1 VVATGFRY
9 PGPNWLVNAAGTLFF
24 TANNGTSGAE
34 LWRSDGTSA
43 GTRVASDI
51 AAGFAGSDPANLVAA
66 GGTVYF
72 TADDG
77 VSGRELWKSDGTA
90 AGTVLVRDIAPGLDG
105 SGKPVSSSP
114 GDLRWGGG
122 ALWFTADTGSGREL
136 WKSDGTAAGTVLV
149 RDIAPGSAGSMP
161 SNLAW
166 GGGALWFTADDGTS
180 GAELWRSDGTP
191 AGTALVR
198 DLFPGAAGSAPEEL
212 AWGGGALWFTADDG
226 ASGRELWRSDGT
238 TAGTEL
244 VRDLF
249 PGAGGSS
256 PEGLLWG
263 GGMLWFTAD
272 DGASGRELWKTDGA
286 AATLVKDI
294 RPGAASSVPQGSALM
309 AWAGGYLALMAD
321 DGANGRELWTSDG
334 TAAGTVLAGEVAPG
348 PRGGDPAWLAAAGN
362 RVLFS
367 ADDGTRGREPWFYS
381 PNAAPVDIAVSP
393 PAVPENRP
401 AGTLV
406 GILSAIDPDFGDS
419 FSYALVSGAGDT
431 GNALFAIS
439 GTSLLTAAAF
449 DFESRPAHGVRVRVT
464 DRGGLSF
471 EKALSISVT
480 DVDEGP
486 SIRPVP
492 AVPVIANLAVPIGGL
507 SVSDP
512 MAGAARLT
520 TTLSAGA
527 GLLTIGAR
535 TGLVFL
541 AGDGV
546 SDATIRFTG
555 TLAQTNAALG
565 SLSHITAID
574 TLAATGISVQVQR
587 GGFAAQVTVPMVV
600 ATGRVTR
607 ISDPGLAGKLSIVVQ
622 GTESADKLLVTA
634 IGTSTSS
641 YTVNLNGVS
650 TTLTG
655 ITGRIIAFGLGGD
668 DDMDLSG
675 ARVSVRADG
684 GEGNDGILGG
694 RLADTLFGG
703 NGADLIAGG
712 LGADGIN
719 GGAGNDIVIDGTV
732 SVRAAGK
739 TLRSV
744 LNGWAAKASP
754 AESDYASITTDLL
767 FTADK
772 ASKDTLTG
780 GLGTDWFWSATAGA
794 VADVT
799 DKSVVEK
806 RRLV

>member
-1 VVATGFRY
+1 
-9 PGPNWLVNAAGTLFF
+9 
-24 TANNGTSGAE
+24 
-34 LWRSDGTSA
+34 
-43 GTRVASDI
+43 
-51 AAGFAGSDPANLVAA
+51 
-66 GGTVYF
+66 
-72 TADDG
+72 
-77 VSGRELWKSDGTA
+77 
-90 AGTVLVRDIAPGLDG
+90 
-105 SGKPVSSSP
+105 
-114 GDLRWGGG
+114 
-122 ALWFTADTGSGREL
+122 
-136 WKSDGTAAGTVLV
+136 
-149 RDIAPGSAGSMP
+149 
-161 SNLAW
+161 
-166 GGGALWFTADDGTS
+166 
-180 GAELWRSDGTP
+180 LWRSDGTP
-191 AGTALVR
+191 AGTEFVR
-198 DLFPGAAGSAPEEL
+198 DLFPGAA
-212 AWGGGALWFTADDG
+212 
-226 ASGRELWRSDGT
+226 
-238 TAGTEL
+238 
-244 VRDLF
+244 
-249 PGAGGSS
+249 GSS

-263 GGMLWFTAD
+263 GGVLWFTAD

-294 RPGAASSVPQGSALM
+294 RPGAAGSVPRGSALM
-309 AWAGGYLALMAD
+309 AWAGGHLALMAD

-334 TAAGTVLAGEVAPG
+334 TAAGTVLAGEVIPG

-362 RVLFS
+362 RVIFS

-406 GILSAIDPDFGDS
+406 GTLSAIDPDFGDS
-419 FSYALVSGAGDT
+419 FSFALVSGVGDT

-449 DFESRPAHGVRVRVT
+449 DFESRPAHAVRVRVT

-471 EKALSISVT
+471 EKALSIAVT

-486 SIRPVP
+486 SIRPV
-492 AVPVIANLAVPIGGL
+492 AVVPVIANLAAPIGGL

-512 MAGAARLT
+512 FAGATRLT

-574 TLAATGISVQVQR
+574 TLAATGISVLVQR
-587 GGFAAQVTVPMVV
+587 GGFAAQATVPMVV
-600 ATGRVTR
+600 AMGRVAR
-607 ISDPGLAGKLSIVVQ
+607 ISDPGLPGKVSVVIQ
-622 GTESADKLLVTA
+622 GTESADA
-634 IGTSTSS
+634 ISALPVGSS
-641 YTVNLNGVS
+641 SANYTVTLNGVS
-650 TTLTG
+650 TAMTG
-655 ITGRIIAFGLGGD
+655 VTGRFLVFGLGGND
-668 DDMDLSG
+668 IADLS
-675 ARVSVRADG
+675 ACRLVSRVDAGD
-684 GEGNDGILGG
+684 GNDVILGG
-694 RLADTLFGG
+694 AMADTLLGG

-744 LNGWAAKASP
+744 LDGWAAKAAP
-754 AESDYASITTDLL
+754 AESDYASVATDLA
-767 FTADK
+767 FTPDK
-772 ASKDTLTG
+772 SSRDYLIG
-780 GLGTDWFWSATAGA
+780 GQGIDWFWSATAGA
-794 VADVT
+794 LT
-799 DKSVVEK
+799 DITDIAAGER
-806 RRLV
+806 RRLA